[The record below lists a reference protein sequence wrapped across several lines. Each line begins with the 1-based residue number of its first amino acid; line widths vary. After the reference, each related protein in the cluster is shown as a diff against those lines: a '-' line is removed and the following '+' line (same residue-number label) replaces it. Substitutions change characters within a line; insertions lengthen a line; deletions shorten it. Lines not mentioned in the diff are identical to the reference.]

1 MSDESSSA
9 HRAAAAA
16 ALALVAAACT
26 PAPRPAP
33 PPAAVTAAAPAAV
46 AGRHY
51 RLDVEHSTLTIL
63 AYRAGPLARLGHNHV
78 LIARTL
84 EGEVTLP
91 ADPAAA
97 RFRLAFPVATLAIDE
112 PAARA
117 AEGEAFASVPSAA
130 DIEGTRRNLLGPA
143 VLDATTFPRLAIEGH
158 GARADGAL
166 AAVAVVTVRGHEST
180 LSVPVA
186 LTTEAGSGALLAEG
200 AFELRQSD
208 LGLEPFSIGL
218 GALQVRDAL
227 AIRFRLRATPDEA
240 PPGTGASP

>member
-1 MSDESSSA
+1 MSGESSSA
-9 HRAAAAA
+9 RRAAQVA
-16 ALALVAAACT
+16 ALALLAGGCT

-33 PPAAVTAAAPAAV
+33 PPAAVAAPAPAPA

-51 RLDVEHSTLTIL
+51 RLDGAQSSLTIL

-84 EGEVTLP
+84 EGELTLP

-97 RFRLAFPVATLAIDE
+97 RFRLAFPVATLALDE

-117 AEGEAFASVPSAA
+117 AEGETFASVPSAA
-130 DIEGTRRNLLGPA
+130 DVEGTRRNLLGPA
-143 VLDATTFPRLAIEGH
+143 VLDAATFPRITIAGH

-166 AAVAVVTVRGHEST
+166 RAVAVVTVRGREATVAVPVT
-180 LSVPVA
+180 LS
-186 LTTEAGSGALLAEG
+186 TEAGSGALLAEG

-227 AIRFRLRATPDEA
+227 AIRFRLRATPDDGA
-240 PPGTGASP
+240 PGGGASP